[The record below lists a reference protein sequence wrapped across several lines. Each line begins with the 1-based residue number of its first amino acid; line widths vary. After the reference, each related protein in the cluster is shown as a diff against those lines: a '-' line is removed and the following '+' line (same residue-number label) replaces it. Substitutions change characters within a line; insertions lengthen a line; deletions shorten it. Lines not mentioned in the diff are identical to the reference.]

1 MSKGNKIKFGLYILK
16 KAVMDY
22 KKIKGHFVFTTIII
36 ISCCS
41 LSSANYYRY
50 IVPPDSVMAIEKAS
64 ELKPYL
70 KSDSDIIK
78 IWGIIRL
85 GQIGNENDI
94 GRLVEIYENEPDQLG
109 FMPPPRVKYH
119 CLIAIGE
126 IGGQKAEQ
134 AIMNIAEKSEL
145 SIDAN
150 SSNISAGICDAL
162 GEIGSPTAIKTLQ
175 SIPEGKTEY
184 GDWTFAKMNL
194 YKLDLRKPEFATF
207 QDSILYL
214 LNIMERINTDRK
226 GRSSGDNSFI
236 HRAVEITFLDILNS
250 ENIGYFEKIVENR
263 FTDHLTKAYC
273 ENIVKLVE
281 LKLRWHTGQYTL
293 VDGLAG
299 AVPTILSNN
308 EIDSLS
314 TLLDDSNC
322 TDHASMFHNVLLR
335 ENADTTKFIDLLLRA
350 LTMESQ
356 SPCVFPFRPG
366 SVPMTSLLI
375 RMYIMYVVDNGKY
388 YIPML
393 KSIADKSSGD
403 MSNWAVVSLGLFRC
417 SAIKSNL
424 DSIILNNP
432 NPYMRS
438 WAVWALSEF
447 NDPDDYE
454 IFVKALSDT
463 FYFHVYSDVFL
474 EDGKSRDYDN
484 YIVGSQAFYAL
495 RNLGFSVRWDS
506 TGNYHIE
513 PEKK

>member
-1 MSKGNKIKFGLYILK
+1 
-16 KAVMDY
+16 
-22 KKIKGHFVFTTIII
+22 
-36 ISCCS
+36 
-41 LSSANYYRY
+41 
-50 IVPPDSVMAIEKAS
+50 MAIEKAS
-64 ELKPYL
+64 DLEPYL
-70 KSDSDIIK
+70 KSESDIIK

-109 FMPPPRVKYH
+109 FMPPPRLKYH

-145 SIDAN
+145 WIDAN

-162 GEIGSPTAIKTLQ
+162 GKIGSPTAIKTLQ
-175 SIPEGKTEY
+175 SIPEGKTDY

-194 YKLDLRKPEFATF
+194 YKLDLRKPEFAVF
-207 QDSILYL
+207 KDSILYL

-226 GRSSGDNSFI
+226 GRSSGYNSFI
-236 HRAVEITFLDILNS
+236 HRAVEITFLDILNRK
-250 ENIGYFEKIVENR
+250 NVGIFDKISKNESLDR
-263 FTDHLTKAYC
+263 YSRHYC
-273 ENIVKLVE
+273 EKIVKLV
-281 LKLRWHTGQYTL
+281 KLRLKWHTGQYTL
-293 VDGLAG
+293 PDYLGG

-314 TLLDDSNC
+314 ILFDDSNC
-322 TDHASMFHNVLLR
+322 TDRPSMFHNILLR
-335 ENADTTKFIDLLLRA
+335 EDADTTKFIDLLLRA

-356 SPCVFPFRPG
+356 SPCVSQFNSR

-375 RMYIMYVVDNGKY
+375 RMYIMYMVDNGKN

-403 MSNWAVVSLGLFRC
+403 MSSWAVVSLGLLRC
-417 SAIKSNL
+417 SAIKNNL

-438 WAVWALSEF
+438 WAVSALSEF

-463 FYFHVYSDVFL
+463 FYFHVYSHVLL

-484 YIVGSQAFYAL
+484 YIVRSQAFYAL

-506 TGNYHIE
+506 MGNYHIE